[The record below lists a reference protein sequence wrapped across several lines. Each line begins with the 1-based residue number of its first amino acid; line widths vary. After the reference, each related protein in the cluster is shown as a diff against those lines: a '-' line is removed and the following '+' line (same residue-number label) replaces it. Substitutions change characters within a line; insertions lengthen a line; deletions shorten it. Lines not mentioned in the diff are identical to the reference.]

1 MLNKKKKVYKFQNR
15 LTEIISEPCL
25 IKREVEKW
33 WYFKV
38 EKEISKERKSNYT
51 HESKITYFPLLEK
64 HQSTILMPQKKK
76 NYSLLLENFGYLG
89 EFLRFNRDVWSSNS
103 QTCFGK
109 NNRQIQFGISR
120 SNWKSSWYALQK
132 WMKKASI
139 SQNSVM
145 KGVTASKVLFPLQ

>member
-1 MLNKKKKVYKFQNR
+1 MPNLLKLLIAQQKKKVYKFQNR

-76 NYSLLLENFGYLG
+76 NYSLFEYNPNDDLVTGMLKILG
-89 EFLRFNRDVWSSNS
+89 
-103 QTCFGK
+103 
-109 NNRQIQFGISR
+109 
-120 SNWKSSWYALQK
+120 
-132 WMKKASI
+132 
-139 SQNSVM
+139 
-145 KGVTASKVLFPLQ
+145 